1 MPPLS
6 RSLSL
11 GLRRREQLQRWAS
24 SLLLL
29 PIAAVFAA
37 EGGGTA
43 LGKTLWV
50 LLDAFNLIVHEA
62 GHFFFR
68 FFGRFMMFAGGTI
81 MQLAMPALFVFQ
93 GVYWHNKWALQLA
106 LLWLGQSFVSVS
118 VYAADA
124 QARALPLIGNLG
136 PESHDWY
143 NMLSMLG
150 ALAWTPVIAS
160 ALYACAFLCWG
171 AMLLVPARIG

>member
-1 MPPLS
+1 M
-6 RSLSL
+6 RW
-11 GLRRREQLQRWAS
+11 RERLQRWAS

-29 PIAAVFAA
+29 PFAVAFAR
-37 EGGGTA
+37 EGGDVWLGQA
-43 LGKTLWV
+43 LWILV
-50 LLDAFNLIVHEA
+50 DAFNLIVHEA

-93 GVYWHNKWALQLA
+93 GVYWHNKLALQLA

-118 VYAADA
+118 IYAADA

-143 NMLSMLG
+143 NMLWMLG
-150 ALAWTPVIAS
+150 LLDQTPLIAS
-160 ALYACAFLCWG
+160 AIYGCAFVCW
-171 AMLLVPARIG
+171 AVMLLVPARIG